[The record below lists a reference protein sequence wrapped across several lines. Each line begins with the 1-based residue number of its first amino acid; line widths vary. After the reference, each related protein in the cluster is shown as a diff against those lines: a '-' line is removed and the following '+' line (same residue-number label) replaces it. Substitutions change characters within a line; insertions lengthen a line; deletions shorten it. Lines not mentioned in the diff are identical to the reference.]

1 MDMKTRSSIVL
12 NPLIIVVVLCALFW
26 GCVATK
32 ESSSGVPKDTWTGE
46 MTGMATAKLRL
57 ESWQADKAGSDTII
71 QGSVRIDFDSAR
83 GGVVDVT
90 LRGRLTGRIKDGIM
104 EAKFSGNAE
113 GTTCMGDFI
122 GTMSETQG
130 FGTWK
135 IDGMDEEMLRFSGE
149 WTLAKQ

>member
-1 MDMKTRSSIVL
+1 MKTRSSIVL

-32 ESSSGVPKDTWTGE
+32 EPSPGIPKDTWTGE

-57 ESWQADKAGSDTII
+57 ESWQADKAGNVTFI
-71 QGSVRIDFDSAR
+71 QGSVRIDVESGS
-83 GGVVDVT
+83 GGVEEVT
-90 LRGRLTGRIKDGIM
+90 LRGRLTGRNKDGLM
-104 EAKFSGNAE
+104 EAKFSGTAE
-113 GTTCMGDFI
+113 GTSCVGEFI

-135 IDGMDEEMLRFSGE
+135 IDAFDEEALRLTGE
-149 WTLAKQ
+149 WTLGKQ